1 MRETPEHGVRLRVDP
16 TNPGQFFACCG
27 LLELADRLWG
37 GAEGWFENVDG
48 EFVLS
53 CPEPGQDARAVVERL
68 VKAGLSG
75 DLTPVLQRERQELE
89 TRKRRLKDIG
99 SELPQGEERRRD
111 DLGKLL
117 REGPITIGG
126 PFHFVLDWWLNQREK
141 VFFSAIKVGNALVA
155 RQEQQ
160 EAEDDAIPKTWAGR
174 QEVLRIAR
182 AAQVDT
188 ARAFETREPFEFRCV
203 MRPVPDEFEDGR
215 GETGEQRGR
224 KKGKDKVEPFYF
236 DSRHGA
242 NALPLDIGFS
252 PNELG
257 MESKAF
263 PAVELLCLVGL
274 QRCRPR
280 LTDVPL
286 VFEYFAWSVPL
297 QVSVLSAAVSGFL
310 GQRIGYRFENAYR
323 TDQRKHSGYLQAT
336 VIRR

>member
-1 MRETPEHGVRLRVDP
+1 MNNPSESVFRLRVDP

-37 GAEGWFENVDG
+37 GAEGWFENDDG
-48 EFVLS
+48 EFALGV
-53 CPEPGQDARAVVERL
+53 PESGHDAREL
-68 VKAGLSG
+68 VTGFVDAGLSG
-75 DLTPVLQRERQELE
+75 DLTPVLQRERHELE
-89 TRKRRLKDIG
+89 TRKRQLRKNG
-99 SELPQGEERRRD
+99 TELPQEEEQRRD

-117 REGPITIGG
+117 RAGPISIGK

-141 VFFSAIKVGNALVA
+141 GFFSAIKVGDVLTA
-155 RQEQQ
+155 RQDEQ
-160 EAEDDAIPKTWAGR
+160 EADDDAIPKTWAGT
-174 QEVLRIAR
+174 QQVLRIAQ
-182 AAQVDT
+182 AALVDT
-188 ARAFETREPFEFRCV
+188 ARAFETREPFDFKCV
-203 MRPVPDEFEDGR
+203 MRPVSDQFEDER
-215 GETGEQRGR
+215 AETGKRRGR

-263 PAVELLCLVGL
+263 PAVELLCLIGL

-280 LTDVPL
+280 LTDAPL
-286 VFEYFAWSVPL
+286 VFEYFTWSVRL
-297 QVSVLSAAVSGFL
+297 QAPVLSAAVSGFL
-310 GQRIGYRFENAYR
+310 GQRVGYRFENAYR
-323 TDQRKHSGYLQAT
+323 TDQKKHSGYLQAT